1 MIDTHNPLIPAK
13 AGTQAFLAKGVRPA
27 PLEGNVGLISEADL
41 PPVSQFRRFH
51 PFIKGVFS
59 QWHPT
64 PFALDGCH
72 FVTAEQW
79 MMFAK
84 ARLFDDDERAKH
96 IIATA
101 DPAEQERLG
110 QQVPNFDQDVWDE
123 AKVDIVF
130 RGNRAKFE
138 QNAGALRQLKSTG
151 DAMLVEANPRD
162 WIWGVGLSI
171 DDPRV
176 HRPDEWRGT
185 TLLGRVLTRVRA
197 DLS

>member
-1 MIDTHNPLIPAK
+1 MD
-13 AGTQAFLAKGVRPA
+13 V
-27 PLEGNVGLISEADL
+27 VDLISEADL
-41 PPVSQFRRFH
+41 PAVAEFKRFH
-51 PFIKGVFS
+51 PFIKGAFS

-64 PFALDGCH
+64 VFTLEGFC

-79 MMFAK
+79 MMCAK
-84 ARLFDDDERAKH
+84 AWLFDDKEQARQ
-96 IIATA
+96 IMATA
-101 DPAEQERLG
+101 DPAEQKRLG
-110 QQVPNFDQDVWDE
+110 QHVRNFDQDVWDR
-123 AKVDIVF
+123 AKIGIVL

-176 HRPDEWRGT
+176 HRPEEWRGAN
-185 TLLGRVLTRVRA
+185 LLGRVLTKVRA
-197 DLS
+197 DLL